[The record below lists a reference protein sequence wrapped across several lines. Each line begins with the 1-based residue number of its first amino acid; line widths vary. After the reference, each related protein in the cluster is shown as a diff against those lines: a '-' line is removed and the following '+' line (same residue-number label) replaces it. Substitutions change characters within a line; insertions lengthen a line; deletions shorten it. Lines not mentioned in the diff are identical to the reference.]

1 MIGAEIAQAATAA
14 PGVSIISQVE
24 VIEGVSAVVVLVA
37 MLWLLGAGKLVI
49 GRHYDDLKGDRDR
62 WRDLY
67 LDRIR
72 NGITKRTG
80 GE

>member
-1 MIGAEIAQAATAA
+1 VTAETGLSVIQQIEVVE
-14 PGVSIISQVE
+14 GIS
-24 VIEGVSAVVVLVA
+24 ALVVLVA
-37 MLWLLGAGKLVI
+37 FFWLLGAGKLVI
-49 GRHYDDLKGDRDR
+49 GRHYDELREERDR

-72 NGITKRTG
+72 NGPRVKNSG

>member
-1 MIGAEIAQAATAA
+1 MSGEVASGLNVVQQI
-14 PGVSIISQVE
+14 E

-37 MLWLLGAGKLVI
+37 FLWLLGAGRLVI
-49 GRHYDDLKGDRDR
+49 GRHFDEMRAERDR